1 MKVNEFFNLKYS
13 PFSRSNK
20 SIFESKDYLEIS
32 KRLNFFLGE
41 DGIALITGL
50 HGLGKTTMV
59 DSLLN
64 TTDKIVYIRNNDL
77 SLFEFFN
84 YLGKHLD
91 VKTNHCHMSQ
101 ILADIDNRVTTFYNA
116 GKKVILII
124 DDIDDI
130 SYKIIES
137 LKYLYETRSDK
148 RKGMSIILIGHSSFR
163 TRCKDPRFSFLV
175 NNIIINYDCIGLSLN
190 ETKEYIKKRLISAGA
205 SQDLIEDKLF
215 STIYDYTDGNPQ
227 IINKYMSTV
236 LLTACINNTLK
247 IDNKILKIAKEE
259 MEI

>member
-1 MKVNEFFNLKYS
+1 MTLY
-13 PFSRSNK
+13 FSSC
-20 SIFESKDYLEIS
+20 
-32 KRLNFFLGE
+32 
-41 DGIALITGL
+41 
-50 HGLGKTTMV
+50 
-59 DSLLN
+59 
-64 TTDKIVYIRNNDL
+64 L
-77 SLFEFFN
+77 SLVSWF
-84 YLGKHLD
+84 LD
-91 VKTNHCHMSQ
+91 S
-101 ILADIDNRVTTFYNA
+101 RY
-116 GKKVILII
+116 
-124 DDIDDI
+124 
-130 SYKIIES
+130 
-137 LKYLYETRSDK
+137 
-148 RKGMSIILIGHSSFR
+148 
-163 TRCKDPRFSFLV
+163 SFLV